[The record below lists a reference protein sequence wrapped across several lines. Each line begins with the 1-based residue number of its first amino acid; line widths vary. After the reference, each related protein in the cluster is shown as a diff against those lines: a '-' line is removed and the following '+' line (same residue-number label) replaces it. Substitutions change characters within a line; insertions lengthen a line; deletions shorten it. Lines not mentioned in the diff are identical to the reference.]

1 VSAASDGPG
10 CGSEFRIL
18 LPRLAASDVA
28 PAAARAVAAPS
39 GAARPERRGTGRRVL
54 VVDDQP
60 DSTDSLALL
69 LQLRGHEVL
78 IARDGPGAIEEAARS
93 RPDVILLDLG
103 LPGMSGYDVAR
114 RLRVMR
120 ELDGVRLV
128 ALTGYGTESDRQKS
142 RDAGFDVHLTKPV
155 DPQALDAVLARAG

>member
-1 VSAASDGPG
+1 MSKS
-10 CGSEFRIL
+10 
-18 LPRLAASDVA
+18 
-28 PAAARAVAAPS
+28 
-39 GAARPERRGTGRRVL
+39 RRVL
-54 VVDDQP
+54 LIDDNF
-60 DSTDSLALL
+60 DAADSLAQLL
-69 LQLRGHEVL
+69 AMSGHDARMAVDGASALRLAQEFQPEFVFC
-78 IARDGPGAIEEAARS
+78 
-93 RPDVILLDLG
+93 DLG

>member
-1 VSAASDGPG
+1 MA
-10 CGSEFRIL
+10 R
-18 LPRLAASDVA
+18 PRLRWTLT
-28 PAAARAVAAPS
+28 PGQTTAV
-39 GAARPERRGTGRRVL
+39 GLL
-54 VVDDQP
+54 VV
-60 DSTDSLALL
+60 ALL
-69 LQLRGHEVL
+69 VDAALTLQNIREVANSVQWVSHTHEVL
-78 IARDGPGAIEEAARS
+78 IAHDGSGAIEEAARS